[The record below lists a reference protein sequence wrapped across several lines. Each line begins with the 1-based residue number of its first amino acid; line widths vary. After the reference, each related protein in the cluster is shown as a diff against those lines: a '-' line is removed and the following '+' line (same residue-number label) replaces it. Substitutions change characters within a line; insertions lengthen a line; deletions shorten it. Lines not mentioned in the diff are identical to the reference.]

1 MGNEMTTGS
10 RLQNGRMSESAEVPG
25 DAGPGRAAVDAD
37 RMERVAEAGRNP
49 WSHFQNERT
58 DLFSGAYRRLRRLVH
73 YAARRY
79 KAPDV
84 VNIGTGD
91 GYLERHAAGL
101 GWHVIGIDPDA
112 RAIDRLR
119 AAGIDGR
126 VGAIERIPLPDGSA
140 DVVFVSEV
148 FEHLTENS
156 LTTGLGEIGRVLRRG
171 GCLIGTV
178 PYLEN
183 LAEQECVCPG
193 CGLSFH
199 RWGHQQS
206 FTPERLAHFLAADFA
221 VERCGPVY
229 FPSWRMMDLRSKVN
243 AALRIALLN
252 PLGVHR
258 TNENILFICRNR

>member
-1 MGNEMTTGS
+1 MNTGIGQREVKGANAMGLPSHVNE
-10 RLQNGRMSESAEVPG
+10 P
-25 DAGPGRAAVDAD
+25 AD
-37 RMERVAEAGRNP
+37 HGGKARHVRSPKANP
-49 WSHFQNERT
+49 MQQALWSHFQNERT
-58 DLFSGAYRRLRRLVH
+58 DLFSGAYWRLQRLVH
-73 YAARRY
+73 YAARHY
-79 KAPDV
+79 TTPEV

-101 GWHVIGIDPDA
+101 GWRVTAVDPDE

-126 VGAIERIPLPDGSA
+126 VGTIERIPLPDSSA
-140 DVVFVSEV
+140 DVIFVSEV

-156 LTTGLGEIGRVLRRG
+156 LTTGLREIRRVLRPG
-171 GCLIGTV
+171 GRLIGTV
-178 PYLEN
+178 PYQEN

-206 FTPERLAHFLAADFA
+206 FTPERLASFLASAFA
-221 VERCGPVY
+221 IERCGPVY
-229 FPSWRMMDLRSKVN
+229 FPAWKTMDLRSKVH

-258 TNENILFICRNR
+258 TNENILFICCRH

>member
-1 MGNEMTTGS
+1 MQQA
-10 RLQNGRMSESAEVPG
+10 L
-25 DAGPGRAAVDAD
+25 
-37 RMERVAEAGRNP
+37 

-58 DLFSGAYRRLRRLVH
+58 DLFSGAYWRLQQLVQ

-79 KAPDV
+79 KTPEV

-101 GWHVIGIDPDA
+101 GWHVTAVDPDE
-112 RAIDRLR
+112 RAVDRLR

-126 VGAIERIPLPDGSA
+126 VGVIECIPLPDSFA
-140 DVVFVSEV
+140 DVVFASEV

-156 LTTGLGEIGRVLRRG
+156 LTTGLAEIRRVLRPG
-171 GCLIGTV
+171 GRLIGTV
-178 PYLEN
+178 PYREN

-206 FTPERLAHFLAADFA
+206 FTPQGLANFLASVFA
-221 VERCGPVY
+221 IERCEPVY
-229 FPSWRMMDLRSKVN
+229 FPSWKMMDFRSKVR

-258 TNENILFICRNR
+258 TNENILFICRKH